1 MYNLKKKGKEMKNF
15 LKNFS
20 LMGFLMFIMCV
31 VLGVGDMS
39 GAVMCAE
46 GVATKIDTG
55 AAATEGVAGGN
66 APAGVQ
72 VATPERSVLETMDY
86 RKWSPDL
93 IKDDVDQNVVQI
105 RPYANQLDTILRYLG
120 TKNINTFEFEYY
132 SISSRDVNDKIA
144 TFNTPS
150 TASSKKQGCV
160 ATISVSNFANFD
172 VTDTIYVPT
181 VAGADG
187 KPLVLYVYG
196 KDDAA
201 QTLNVTCAEE
211 QVETV
216 TGGFAIPTIAA
227 QTVIYAMAR
236 AAAETDVLSPAV
248 EFLPDKTKGYC
259 QRFMFQISI
268 SNYAKLADKEVK
280 WDLSEIEEEA
290 LFDYRRRM
298 EASFLFGRMAKIYDP
313 AKKKTIYT
321 TGGIVNQ
328 ITNTYTLNS
337 AAQDGNKEVVDMTK
351 HVFMGN
357 SGAKERFAFAGSEAV
372 AKISKMNGVVKQQDA
387 VKTEVIM
394 GITWS
399 KMVSNF
405 GTINLA
411 HHEILD
417 EYGFSDKLIIIDPQ
431 FLRKYQIE
439 NLSKQNYNGR
449 ELAIV
454 NGDIVVFNE
463 SAGVAVLNPN
473 AHCIVTVA

>member
-1 MYNLKKKGKEMKNF
+1 MKKF

-20 LMGFLMFIMCV
+20 LLGFLMLSLCV
-31 VLGVGDMS
+31 VLGVGDVS
-39 GAVMCAE
+39 GAVMSADGTGAQIDGGGAPAE
-46 GVATKIDTG
+46 G
-55 AAATEGVAGGN
+55 EPGGN
-66 APAGVQ
+66 APGGVQ
-72 VATPERSVLETMDY
+72 VATGERSVLETWDY

-93 IKDDVDQNVVQI
+93 IKDDVDQNIVQI
-105 RPYANQLDTILRYLG
+105 RPYANQLDTILRYVG
-120 TKNINTFEFEYY
+120 TKNIKSFEFEYY
-132 SISSRDVNDKIA
+132 SISSRDVSDKILSF
-144 TFNTPS
+144 TLPGTV
-150 TASSKKQGCV
+150 SSKKQGCT
-160 ATISVSNFANFD
+160 ATIGIGNYSNLD
-172 VTDTIYVPT
+172 VTDTIYVPSVT
-181 VAGADG
+181 GADG

-196 KDDAA
+196 KDDSA
-201 QTLNVTCAEE
+201 QKLNVTCAED
-211 QVETV
+211 QVKSV
-216 TGGFAIPTIAA
+216 TGGYAIPTIP
-227 QTVIYAMAR
+227 TNSKIYAMGR

-248 EFLPDKTKGYC
+248 EFLPDKTEGYC

-268 SNYAKLADKEVK
+268 SNYAKMADKEVK

-298 EASFLFGRMAKIYDP
+298 EASFLFGRKSKIYDP
-313 AKKKTIYT
+313 VKKKTIYT
-321 TGGIVNQ
+321 TGGIVHQ
-328 ITNTYTLNS
+328 ITKNHTLNS
-337 AAQDGNKEVVDMTK
+337 AAADGNKEIVDMTK
-351 HVFMGN
+351 FIFMGN

-399 KMVSNF
+399 KIVSNF

-417 EYGFSDKLIIIDPQ
+417 EYGFSDKLIVIDPQ

-439 NLSKQNYNGR
+439 NLTKQNYNGR

>member
-1 MYNLKKKGKEMKNF
+1 MKNF

-55 AAATEGVAGGN
+55 ATATEGVAGGN

-132 SISSRDVNDKIA
+132 SISSRDVSDKIA
-144 TFNTPS
+144 TFSTPQ
-150 TASSKKQGCV
+150 TVSSKKQGCV

-187 KPLVLYVYG
+187 KPLVLYVYQ
-196 KDDAA
+196 KDDAN

-216 TGGFAIPTIAA
+216 TGGFAIPTIPYVGDTAGTTNS
-227 QTVIYAMAR
+227 TVIYAMAR

-268 SNYAKLADKEVK
+268 SNYAKMADKEVK

-337 AAQDGNKEVVDMTK
+337 AAQDGTKEIVDMTK

>member
-1 MYNLKKKGKEMKNF
+1 MKNF

-20 LMGFLMFIMCV
+20 LMGALLLVLCV

-39 GAVMCAE
+39 GAVLMAD
-46 GVATKIDTG
+46 GAVATVDGANTNSTG
-55 AAATEGVAGGN
+55 AALEKGT
-66 APAGVQ
+66 Q
-72 VATPERSVLETMDY
+72 LSTPERGVLETMDY

-120 TKNINTFEFEYY
+120 TKNVNTFEFEYY
-132 SISSRDVNDKIA
+132 SISSRDVKDKITSFA
-144 TFNTPS
+144 VPT
-150 TASSKKQGCV
+150 TASAKKQGCV
-160 ATISVSNFANFD
+160 ATIGVSNFANFD

-181 VAGADG
+181 VNGADD
-187 KPLVLYVYG
+187 KALVLYVYQ
-196 KDDAA
+196 KNDAD
-201 QTLNVTCAEE
+201 QTLNVTCDEN
-211 QVETV
+211 QVSTV
-216 TGGFAIPTIAA
+216 SGGYAIPTIAN
-227 QTVIYAMAR
+227 QTVVYVMGR

-248 EFLPDKTKGYC
+248 EFLPEKTKGYC
-259 QRFMFQISI
+259 QRFMFQISE
-268 SNYAKLADKEVK
+268 SNYAKMADKELK

-313 AKKKTIYT
+313 AKKKYIYT
-321 TGGIVNQ
+321 TGGIVGQ
-328 ITNTYTLNS
+328 IKNTHELDST
-337 AAQDGNKEVVDMTK
+337 AADGNKEIVEMMKVI
-351 HVFMGN
+351 FMGN

-394 GITWS
+394 GITWT
-399 KMVSNF
+399 KMVTNF

-411 HHEILD
+411 HHEILN
-417 EYGFSDKLIIIDPQ
+417 EYGFESKMIVVDPQ

>member
-1 MYNLKKKGKEMKNF
+1 MKNF

-20 LMGFLMFIMCV
+20 LMGALMLVLCV
-31 VLGVGDMS
+31 VLGVGGMS
-39 GAVMCAE
+39 GAVMMAE
-46 GVATKIDTG
+46 GVATKIDGG

-72 VATPERSVLETMDY
+72 VATPERSVLEAMDY

-120 TKNINTFEFEYY
+120 TKNVNTFEFEYY

-144 TFNTPS
+144 SFATPS
-150 TASSKKQGCV
+150 TASSSKKGCV
-160 ATISVSNFANFD
+160 ATIGVSNFANFD

-187 KPLVLYVYG
+187 KPLVLYVYQ
-196 KDDAA
+196 KDDTN
-201 QTLNVTCAEE
+201 QTLNVTCDEE
-211 QVETV
+211 QVTSV
-216 TGGFAIPTIAA
+216 SGGYAIPTIATA
-227 QTVIYAMAR
+227 TVVYAMGR

-259 QRFMFQISI
+259 QRFMFQISE
-268 SNYAKLADKEVK
+268 SNYAKMADKELK

-298 EASFLFGRMAKIYDP
+298 EASFLFGRKAKIYDP

-328 ITNTYTLNS
+328 ITNVYTLNS
-337 AAQDGNKEVVDMTK
+337 SATDGSKEVVDMTK
-351 HVFMGN
+351 HIFMGN
-357 SGAKERFAFAGSEAV
+357 SGAKERFAVAGSEAI

-405 GTINLA
+405 GTINLS

-417 EYGFSDKLIIIDPQ
+417 EYGFSDKMIVIDPQ

-463 SAGVAVLNPN
+463 AAGVAVLNPN

>member
-1 MYNLKKKGKEMKNF
+1 MKDF

-20 LMGFLMFIMCV
+20 LLGFLMFVVCL
-31 VLGVGDMS
+31 VLGIGDMS
-39 GAVMCAE
+39 GAVMMAD
-46 GVATKIDTG
+46 GAVATIEG
-55 AAATEGVAGGN
+55 ANTNSTATALDKGT
-66 APAGVQ
+66 Q
-72 VATPERSVLETMDY
+72 LSTPERGVLEAMDY

-120 TKNINTFEFEYY
+120 TKNVNTFEYEYY
-132 SISSRDVNDKIA
+132 SISSRDVSDKITSFA
-144 TFNTPS
+144 LPT
-150 TASSKKQGCV
+150 TASTKAQGCV
-160 ATISVSNFANFD
+160 ATIGVSNFSNFD
-172 VTDTIYVPT
+172 VTDTIYVPE

-187 KPLVLYVYG
+187 KPLVLYVYQ
-196 KDDAA
+196 KNDAG
-201 QTLNVTCAEE
+201 QTLNVTCDEN
-211 QVETV
+211 QVSTV
-216 TGGFAIPTIAA
+216 SGGYAIPTIATE
-227 QTVIYAMAR
+227 TVVYAMGR

-248 EFLPDKTKGYC
+248 EFLPEKSRGYC
-259 QRFMFQISI
+259 QRFMFQISE
-268 SNYAKLADKEVK
+268 SNYAKLASKEVK

-313 AKKKTIYT
+313 AKKKYIYT

-328 ITNTYTLNS
+328 ISNAYSLNS
-337 AAQDGNKEVVDMTK
+337 SATDGTKEIVDMTK
-351 HVFMGN
+351 HIFMGN

-417 EYGFSDKLIIIDPQ
+417 EYGFSDKLIVIDPQ

-463 SAGVAVLNPN
+463 AAGVAVLNPN

>member
-1 MYNLKKKGKEMKNF
+1 MKKF
-15 LKNFS
+15 FKNFS
-20 LMGFLMFIMCV
+20 LLGFLMLCLCV
-31 VLGVGDMS
+31 VLGVGDVS
-39 GAVMCAE
+39 GAVMSADGVGTQIE
-46 GVATKIDTG
+46 GGGTPS
-55 AAATEGVAGGN
+55 EGTPGGN
-66 APAGVQ
+66 APGGVQ
-72 VATPERSVLETMDY
+72 VATGERSVLETWDY

-93 IKDDVDQNVVQI
+93 IKDDVDQNIVQI
-105 RPYANQLDTILRYLG
+105 RPYANQLDTILRYVG
-120 TKNINTFEFEYY
+120 TKNINTFEFDYY
-132 SISSRDVNDKIA
+132 SISSRDVSDKILSF
-144 TFNTPS
+144 TLPG
-150 TASSKKQGCV
+150 TASTKKQGCT
-160 ATISVSNFANFD
+160 ATIGVGNYANFD
-172 VTDTIYVPT
+172 VTDTIYVPGVT
-181 VAGADG
+181 GADG
-187 KPLVLYVYG
+187 QALVLYVYS
-196 KDDAA
+196 KDDSA
-201 QTLNVTCAEE
+201 QTLNVTCDEN
-211 QVETV
+211 QVV
-216 TGGFAIPTIAA
+216 AVQGGYAIPTLAT
-227 QTVIYAMAR
+227 QTVIYAMGR

-248 EFLPDKTKGYC
+248 EFLPDKTHGYC

-268 SNYAKLADKEVK
+268 SNYAKMADKEVK

-313 AKKKTIYT
+313 VKKKTIYT
-321 TGGIVNQ
+321 TGGIVRQ
-328 ITNTYTLNS
+328 ITKSYTLNS
-337 AAQDGNKEVVDMTK
+337 AAADGNKEVVDMTK
-351 HVFMGN
+351 FVFMGN

-372 AKISKMNGVVKQQDA
+372 ARISKMNGLVKQQEA

-417 EYGFSDKLIIIDPQ
+417 EYGYSDKLIIIDPQ

-473 AHCIVTVA
+473 AHCIVTVS

>member
-1 MYNLKKKGKEMKNF
+1 MGA
-15 LKNFS
+15 
-20 LMGFLMFIMCV
+20 LMLVLCV

-39 GAVMCAE
+39 GAVMMAE
-46 GVATKIDTG
+46 GVATKIDGG
-55 AAATEGVAGGN
+55 AAATEGVSGGN

-72 VATPERSVLETMDY
+72 VATPERSVLEAMDY

-120 TKNINTFEFEYY
+120 TKYITTFEFEYY
-132 SISSRDVNDKIA
+132 SISSRDVSDKIKA
-144 TFNTPS
+144 FTPNTN
-150 TASSKKQGCV
+150 TSKDGCSANIKV
-160 ATISVSNFANFD
+160 GNWANFD
-172 VTDTIYVPT
+172 KTDTIYVPS

-196 KDDAA
+196 KDETN
-201 QTLNVTCAEE
+201 QVLNVTCSDTQAESVSGGY
-211 QVETV
+211 QVPTIPLTYTPTGASAAVETE
-216 TGGFAIPTIAA
+216 
-227 QTVIYAMAR
+227 IYAMGR
-236 AAAETDVLSPAV
+236 AALESDVLSPAV
-248 EFLPDKTKGYC
+248 EFLPDKTRGYC
-259 QRFMFQISI
+259 QRFMFQISE
-268 SNYAKLADKEVK
+268 SNYAKMASKEVK

-298 EASFLFGRMAKIYDP
+298 EASFLFGHMGKIKIPNTNKYV
-313 AKKKTIYT
+313 YT
-321 TGGIVNQ
+321 TGGIVDQ
-328 ITNTYTLNS
+328 ITNVYTLNS
-337 AAQDGNKEVVDMTK
+337 AAADGNKEVVDMTK
-351 HVFMGN
+351 HIFMGN

-417 EYGFSDKLIIIDPQ
+417 EYGFSDKLIVIDPQ

-439 NLSKQNYNGR
+439 NFSKENHNGR
-449 ELAIV
+449 ELLV
-454 NGDIVVFNE
+454 TNGEIVVFNE

-473 AHCIVTVA
+473 AHCIVTVV

>member
-1 MYNLKKKGKEMKNF
+1 MKNF

-20 LMGFLMFIMCV
+20 LMGALMLVLCV

-39 GAVMCAE
+39 GAVLMAE
-46 GVATKIDTG
+46 GVATKIDGG
-55 AAATEGVAGGN
+55 AAATEGVVGGN

-72 VATPERSVLETMDY
+72 VATPERSVLEAMDY

-93 IKDDVDQNVVQI
+93 IKDDVDQNIVQI
-105 RPYANQLDTILRYLG
+105 RPYANQLDTILRYVG
-120 TKNINTFEFEYY
+120 TKNVNTFEFEFY
-132 SISSRDVNDKIA
+132 SISSRDVSDKIQA
-144 TFNTPS
+144 FNANTNS
-150 TASSKKQGCV
+150 TKDGCS
-160 ATISVSNFANFD
+160 ATIKVGNWANFD
-172 VTDTIYVPT
+172 KTDTIYVPS

-196 KDDAA
+196 KDETN
-201 QTLNVTCAEE
+201 QVLNVTCSDT

-216 TGGFAIPTIAA
+216 TGGGYKIPTIPLTYTPDGASTA
-227 QTVIYAMAR
+227 VATEIYAMGR
-236 AAAETDVLSPAV
+236 AALETDVLSPAV
-248 EFLPDKTKGYC
+248 EFLPDKSRGYC
-259 QRFMFQISI
+259 QRFMFQISE
-268 SNYAKLADKEVK
+268 SNYAKMADKEVK

-298 EASFLFGRMAKIYDP
+298 EASFLFGHMGKIKIPNSNKYV
-313 AKKKTIYT
+313 YT
-321 TGGIVNQ
+321 TGGIVDQ
-328 ITNTYTLNS
+328 ISNTHPLNS
-337 AAQDGNKEVVDMTK
+337 AAADGNKEIVDMMK
-351 HVFMGN
+351 HIFMGN
-357 SGAKERFAFAGSEAV
+357 SGSKERFAFAGSDAV

-394 GITWS
+394 GITWT
-399 KMVSNF
+399 KMVTNF

-417 EYGFSDKLIIIDPQ
+417 EYGFESKMIVVDPQ

-463 SAGVAVLNPN
+463 AAGVAVLNPN

>member
-1 MYNLKKKGKEMKNF
+1 MKKF
-15 LKNFS
+15 FKNFS
-20 LMGFLMFIMCV
+20 LLGFLMLSLCV
-31 VLGVGDMS
+31 VLGVGDVS
-39 GAVMCAE
+39 GAVMSADGVGTQIE
-46 GVATKIDTG
+46 GGGTPS
-55 AAATEGVAGGN
+55 EGTPGGN
-66 APAGVQ
+66 APGGVQ
-72 VATPERSVLETMDY
+72 VATGERSVLETWDY

-93 IKDDVDQNVVQI
+93 IKDDVDQNIVQI
-105 RPYANQLDTILRYLG
+105 RPYANQLDTILRYVG
-120 TKNINTFEFEYY
+120 TKNINTFEYEYY
-132 SISSRDVNDKIA
+132 SISSRDVSDKILSF
-144 TFNTPS
+144 TLPG
-150 TASSKKQGCV
+150 TASTKKQGCS
-160 ATISVSNFANFD
+160 ATIGLGNYSNFD
-172 VTDTIYVPT
+172 LTDTIYVPN
-181 VAGADG
+181 VNGADG
-187 KPLVLYVYG
+187 QPLVLYVYG
-196 KDDAA
+196 KDDSG
-201 QTLNVTCAEE
+201 QTLNVTCDEN
-211 QVETV
+211 QVV
-216 TGGFAIPTIAA
+216 AVQGGYAIPTIAIN
-227 QTVIYAMAR
+227 TVVYAMGR

-248 EFLPDKTKGYC
+248 EFLPDKTEGYC

-268 SNYAKLADKEVK
+268 SNYAKMADKEVK

-298 EASFLFGRMAKIYDP
+298 EASFLFGRKAKIYDP
-313 AKKKTIYT
+313 IKKKHIYT
-321 TGGIVNQ
+321 TGGIVRQ
-328 ITNTYTLNS
+328 ITKSYTLNS
-337 AAQDGNKEVVDMTK
+337 AAADGNKEVVDMTK
-351 HVFMGN
+351 FVFMGN

-372 AKISKMNGVVKQQDA
+372 ARISKMNGLVKQQEA

-417 EYGFSDKLIIIDPQ
+417 EYGYSDKLIIIDPQ

-473 AHCIVTVA
+473 AHCIVTVS

>member
-1 MYNLKKKGKEMKNF
+1 MKNF

-31 VLGVGDMS
+31 VLGVGNMS

-55 AAATEGVAGGN
+55 AAATEGVAGAN

-132 SISSRDVNDKIA
+132 SISSRSVSDKITTFTAGPKNDKA
-144 TFNTPS
+144 
-150 TASSKKQGCV
+150 AGCS
-160 ATISVSNFANFD
+160 ATIEVGNVSNFD
-172 VTDTIYVPT
+172 VTDTIYIPT

-187 KPLVLYVYG
+187 KPLVLYVYKKTDKG
-196 KDDAA
+196 E
-201 QTLNVTCAEE
+201 LLVTCDEA
-211 QVETV
+211 QAVND
-216 TGGFAIPTIAA
+216 GGWSVPTIPL
-227 QTVIYAMAR
+227 QDKNETPTLIYAMAR
-236 AAAETDVLSPAV
+236 AAQESDVLSPAV

-268 SNYAKLADKEVK
+268 SNYAKMADKEVK

-298 EASFLFGRMAKIYDP
+298 EASFLFGRMSKIVIP
-313 AKKKTIYT
+313 TTKKTVYT
-321 TGGIVNQ
+321 TGGIVGQ
-328 ITNTYTLNS
+328 IKKTHQLNS
-337 AAQDGNKEVVDMTK
+337 AAQDGNKEIVDLTK
-351 HVFMGN
+351 VVFMGN
-357 SGAKERFAFAGSEAV
+357 SGAKERFAFAGSDAV

-463 SAGVAVLNPN
+463 SAGVAVLNPD
-473 AHCIVTVA
+473 AHCIVEVL

>member
-1 MYNLKKKGKEMKNF
+1 
-15 LKNFS
+15 
-20 LMGFLMFIMCV
+20 MFIMCV
-31 VLGVGDMS
+31 VLGVGDVS

-132 SISSRDVNDKIA
+132 SISSRNVSDKVVL
-144 TFNTPS
+144 FTPNKN
-150 TASSKKQGCV
+150 SKKSGCSG
-160 ATISVSNFANFD
+160 TLQLTNYANFD
-172 VTDTIYVPT
+172 KTDTIYIPDV
-181 VAGADG
+181 VGADG
-187 KPLVLYVYG
+187 QPLVLYVYE
-196 KDDAA
+196 KNEQS
-201 QTLNVTCAEE
+201 QTFSVTCGEA
-211 QVETV
+211 QV
-216 TGGFAIPTIAA
+216 TGTVDDFQIPAIEKD
-227 QTVIYAMAR
+227 VVVYAMGR
-236 AAAETDVLSPAV
+236 AAGESDVLSPAV

-268 SNYAKLADKEVK
+268 SNYSKLASKEIK
-280 WDLSEIEEEA
+280 WELNEIEEEA

-298 EASFLFGRMAKIYDP
+298 EASFLFGRMDKITIP
-313 AKKKTIYT
+313 GKNKTIYT
-321 TGGIVNQ
+321 TGGIVPQ
-328 ITNTYTLNS
+328 IKRHTTLNS
-337 AAQDGNKEVVDMTK
+337 AAEDGNKEIVEMHK
-351 HVFMGN
+351 FIFMGN
-357 SGAKERFAFAGSEAV
+357 SGAKERFAFAGSEAI
-372 AKISKMNGVVKQQDA
+372 AKVSKMNGIVKQQDA

-399 KMVSNF
+399 KMVTNF
-405 GTINLA
+405 GTINVA
-411 HHEILD
+411 HHEILN
-417 EYGFSDKLIIIDPQ
+417 EYGYSDKMIVVDPQ

-463 SAGVAVLNPN
+463 SAGVAVLNPD

>member
-1 MYNLKKKGKEMKNF
+1 MG
-15 LKNFS
+15 S
-20 LMGFLMFIMCV
+20 LMLVLCL

-39 GAVMCAE
+39 GAVMMAE
-46 GVATKIDTG
+46 GVATKIDGG

-72 VATPERSVLETMDY
+72 VATPERSVLEAMDY

-120 TKNINTFEFEYY
+120 TKNVNTFEFEYY
-132 SISSRDVNDKIA
+132 SISSRDVSDKITSFA
-144 TFNTPS
+144 TPS
-150 TASSKKQGCV
+150 TASSSKKGCV
-160 ATISVSNFANFD
+160 ATIGVSNFANFD

-187 KPLVLYVYG
+187 KPLVLYVYQ
-196 KDDAA
+196 KDDTN
-201 QTLNVTCAEE
+201 QTLNVTCDEE
-211 QVETV
+211 QVTSV
-216 TGGFAIPTIAA
+216 SGGYAIPTIAT
-227 QTVIYAMAR
+227 QTVVYAMGR

-248 EFLPDKTKGYC
+248 EFLPDKTRGYC
-259 QRFMFQISI
+259 QRFMFQISE
-268 SNYAKLADKEVK
+268 SNYAKMADKELK

-328 ITNTYTLNS
+328 ITNQHVLNS
-337 AAQDGNKEVVDMTK
+337 TAADGNKEIVDMTK
-351 HVFMGN
+351 VIFMGN

-394 GITWS
+394 GITWT
-399 KMVSNF
+399 KMVTNF

-417 EYGFSDKLIIIDPQ
+417 EYGFESKMIVIDPQ

-463 SAGVAVLNPN
+463 AAGVAVLNPK
-473 AHCIVTVA
+473 AHCIVTVS

>member
-31 VLGVGDMS
+31 VLGIGDVS
-39 GAVMCAE
+39 GAVMMAE
-46 GVATKIDTG
+46 GTAATVDTG
-55 AAATEGVAGGN
+55 SNGAALDKGT
-66 APAGVQ
+66 Q
-72 VATPERSVLETMDY
+72 VSTPERDVLASYDY

-105 RPYANQLDTILRYLG
+105 RPYANQLDTILRYVG
-120 TKNINTFEFEYY
+120 TKNVNTFEFEYY
-132 SISSRDVNDKIA
+132 AISSRDVNDKVVTFTA
-144 TFNTPS
+144 TKNGTKHGC
-150 TASSKKQGCV
+150 TATLKV
-160 ATISVSNFANFD
+160 NNPANFD
-172 VTDTIYVPT
+172 VTDTINVLK
-181 VAGADG
+181 AGEDE
-187 KPLVLYVYG
+187 KPLMLYVYQKSESG
-196 KDDAA
+196 D
-201 QTLNVTCAEE
+201 TLYVTCSED

-216 TGGFAIPTIAA
+216 DGGYQIPAIAA
-227 QTVIYAMAR
+227 ETEIFAMAR

-248 EFLPDKTKGYC
+248 EFLPEKARGYC
-259 QRFMFQISI
+259 QRFMFQISE
-268 SNYAKLADKEVK
+268 SNYAKMADKELK

-298 EASFLFGRMAKIYDP
+298 EASFLFGHMAKIYDP
-313 AKKKTIYT
+313 SKKRYIYT

-328 ITNTYTLNS
+328 ISNTYTLNS
-337 AAQDGNKEVVDMTK
+337 AAQDGNKEIVDMTK
-351 HVFMGN
+351 HIFMGN
-357 SGAKERFAFAGSEAV
+357 SGAKERFAFAGSDAV

-417 EYGFSDKLIIIDPQ
+417 EYGFKDKLIVIDPQ

>member
-1 MYNLKKKGKEMKNF
+1 MGA
-15 LKNFS
+15 
-20 LMGFLMFIMCV
+20 LMLVLCV

-39 GAVMCAE
+39 GAVMMAD
-46 GVATKIDTG
+46 GTATQIDGG
-55 AAATEGVAGGN
+55 AAVEGRAGAN
-66 APAGVQ
+66 APSGVQ
-72 VATPERSVLETMDY
+72 IATGERSVLEAMDY

-132 SISSRDVNDKIA
+132 SISSRDVIDKVLS
-144 TFNTPS
+144 FSTPS
-150 TASSKKQGCV
+150 TASTKKQGCV
-160 ATISVSNFANFD
+160 ATIGVSNFANFD

-187 KPLVLYVYG
+187 KPLVLYVYQ
-196 KDDAA
+196 KDDTA
-201 QTLNVTCAEE
+201 QTLNVTCDEE
-211 QVETV
+211 QVVTV
-216 TGGFAIPTIAA
+216 SGGFAIPTIAA
-227 QTVIYAMAR
+227 STDIYAMGR

-259 QRFMFQISI
+259 QRFMFQISE
-268 SNYAKLADKEVK
+268 SNYAKMADKELK

-313 AKKKTIYT
+313 AKKKYIYT

-328 ITNTYTLNS
+328 ITNTHSLNS
-337 AAQDGNKEVVDMTK
+337 ASTDGTKEIVDMMK
-351 HVFMGN
+351 HIFMGN

-411 HHEILD
+411 HHEILN
-417 EYGFSDKLIIIDPQ
+417 EYGFSDKLIVIDPQ